1 MAKAKENFGKI
12 VEQQQ
17 DLIEKLAVNTNKM
30 FELFSLEEA
39 DTKEGQDLF
48 NDFIKRNQQLMEEQ
62 INPDNLEKFWEKM
75 PEQYNKAVEMQMD
88 FYNRTNE
95 YMRRVMEK
103 YTVQTQQNYWK
114 KLSDIYMDNY
124 QTMME
129 TSTNSF
135 KAFQEFFAN

>member
-17 DLIEKLAVNTNKM
+17 DLMEKIAANTNKM
-30 FELFSLEEA
+30 FEMFTMEET
-39 DTKEGQDLF
+39 DTKEGQELF

-62 INPDNLEKFWEKM
+62 FHPDNLEKFWEKM
-75 PEQYNKAVEMQMD
+75 PEQYNKAIETQMD

-95 YMRRVMEK
+95 YLRRVMEK

-124 QTMME
+124 QAMME

>member
-17 DLIEKLAVNTNKM
+17 DLMEKIAANTNKM
-30 FELFSLEEA
+30 FEMFTMEET
-39 DTKEGQDLF
+39 DTKEGQELF

-62 INPDNLEKFWEKM
+62 FHPDNLEKFWEKM
-75 PEQYNKAVEMQMD
+75 PEQYNKAIETQMD

-95 YMRRVMEK
+95 YLRRVMEK